1 MLGELAPRRGVDL
14 LHSVALTAPLRTRA
28 VNVVTLADVDVDHAP
43 DPGEMN
49 TVRLWRALVP
59 PVARR
64 ADRLIAIS
72 QAGKDDI
79 VEYLRVPAD
88 RDRRRAARA
97 PGPAREPR
105 RRPRSTCAPRTTSAH
120 GPIVL
125 AVSAKKAHKNLVRLV
140 EAMAIVHRRFPD
152 AVLVLPGNPTAHEDE
167 LRAEAARAR
176 DRRRG
181 ALPGLRER
189 RGPRGALPARR
200 AASCCPRSPR
210 ASGCRCSRRSAATCP
225 WPRSNT
231 SSLPEAGGDGAR
243 YFDPLRRRRHRRRA
257 DRAARGPRAGVAPGG
272 RGRAPRRRL
281 HVGARRGGHA
291 RELRARLAS
300 APGGMSD
307 APSDALD
314 SGRAGHLVIRGT
326 AMRLVAYGLGSALAL
341 LSAVF
346 LTRYLGP
353 GDFGRYGTVFALV
366 TIVAALSEAGMTT
379 LGVREFAT
387 RPPDARGGIVR
398 DLLGLRLAITFGGSL
413 LAVAFAVAS
422 GYDRD
427 MVLGTA
433 LAGLGMVITLYAGT
447 LQIPLQAN
455 LVLGRVS
462 ALELLRQAVTTGL
475 LLLLIAAGAGLVPLL
490 GVTVPAGLILLAV
503 TGLMVRSMTPT
514 TPSWDL
520 AAWRALLRDTAAFS
534 VATAVVTL
542 YAYLAIVLLWI
553 VSSEEQAGYFNAS
566 FRVFIVV
573 VSIAGLLVTSAFPVL
588 ARAARDDAERLSY
601 AGQRVFDV
609 AASAG
614 GFFAVVTVLG
624 ARPIIDVVAGLP
636 EFEPAVDV
644 LRVQGAATF
653 ASFILASLG
662 FLLISLRLHR
672 SLLLANL
679 VAFIT
684 SLVLVLSLGAA
695 DGARGAAWATLA
707 GETVLALGYFAALV
721 RHDPSARPSLR
732 LLGRLALAAVP
743 ALALG
748 LVPGVPDVVQAIVGG
763 LVYAGLAAA
772 LGAVPPELVAFAR
785 RRRAR

>member
-1 MLGELAPRRGVDL
+1 
-14 LHSVALTAPLRTRA
+14 
-28 VNVVTLADVDVDHAP
+28 
-43 DPGEMN
+43 
-49 TVRLWRALVP
+49 
-59 PVARR
+59 
-64 ADRLIAIS
+64 
-72 QAGKDDI
+72 
-79 VEYLRVPAD
+79 
-88 RDRRRAARA
+88 
-97 PGPAREPR
+97 
-105 RRPRSTCAPRTTSAH
+105 
-120 GPIVL
+120 
-125 AVSAKKAHKNLVRLV
+125 
-140 EAMAIVHRRFPD
+140 
-152 AVLVLPGNPTAHEDE
+152 
-167 LRAEAARAR
+167 
-176 DRRRG
+176 
-181 ALPGLRER
+181 
-189 RGPRGALPARR
+189 
-200 AASCCPRSPR
+200 
-210 ASGCRCSRRSAATCP
+210 
-225 WPRSNT
+225 
-231 SSLPEAGGDGAR
+231 
-243 YFDPLRRRRHRRRA
+243 
-257 DRAARGPRAGVAPGG
+257 
-272 RGRAPRRRL
+272 
-281 HVGARRGGHA
+281 
-291 RELRARLAS
+291 
-300 APGGMSD
+300 MSD

-314 SGRAGHLVIRGT
+314 AGRAGHLVIRGT

-387 RPPDARGGIVR
+387 RPPEARGGIVR
-398 DLLGLRLAITFGGSL
+398 DLLGLRLAITCGGSV

-462 ALELLRQAVTTGL
+462 ALELLRQAATTAL
-475 LLLLIAAGAGLVPLL
+475 LLLLIVAGAGLVPLL
-490 GVTVPAGLILLAV
+490 GATVPAGLVLFAV
-503 TGLMVRSMTPT
+503 TVVIVRGMTPIA
-514 TPSWDL
+514 PSWDL
-520 AAWRALLRDTAAFS
+520 AAWRALLREAAAFS

-542 YAYLAIVLLWI
+542 YAYVAIVLLWI

-588 ARAARDDAERLSY
+588 ARAARDDAKRLAY

-609 AASAG
+609 AAAFG

-636 EFEPAVDV
+636 EFDPAVDV

-662 FLLISLRLHR
+662 FTLISLRLHR

-679 VAFIT
+679 VAFVT
-684 SLVLVLSLGAA
+684 SLVLVLTLGAA

-707 GETVLALGYFAALV
+707 GETVLALGYFTALM

-732 LLGRLALAAVP
+732 LLWRLALAAAA
-743 ALALG
+743 ALALV
-748 LVPGVPDVVQAIVGG
+748 LVPGVPDVVLAAMGG
-763 LVYAGLAAA
+763 LVYAALAAA
-772 LGAVPPELVAFAR
+772 LGAVPPELIAFVR
-785 RRRAR
+785 GRRAV